1 MSHLPTEG
9 GFQLPLRHAE
19 QLFTMKNIQDQKMQI
34 MESQPRLLIV
44 FNDITSLISVR
55 VCLKEKHIHPSLTLT
70 LNVKS
75 ELTLRGLIYTF
86 SLPLL
91 QTFQLPASFCFPF
104 LIEYLLLSSFIHF
117 ISTKDI
123 KM

>member
-1 MSHLPTEG
+1 MLNCVPFAHRG

-55 VCLKEKHIHPSLTLT
+55 VCLKEKQQG
-70 LNVKS
+70 N
-75 ELTLRGLIYTF
+75 TF
-86 SLPLL
+86 
-91 QTFQLPASFCFPF
+91 TH
-104 LIEYLLLSSFIHF
+104 LSHSH
-117 ISTKDI
+117 
-123 KM
+123 